1 MRSIVLYWLFF
12 IITCIL
18 YYNTVLCNILND
30 IIKTLHHWNY
40 TIQYYT
46 KLFCINLCARLYS
59 IILYYAIQFFYTSV
73 YLSKSY
79 YVVHTDLFLAKMIS
93 SVLYNILYSIEVLNL
108 FYYEILYYIVVKTTK
123 QYGSV

>member
-18 YYNTVLCNILND
+18 YYDTVLCNILND

-59 IILYYAIQFFYTSV
+59 IILYYDIQFFYTSV
-73 YLSKSY
+73 YFSKSCLRY
-79 YVVHTDLFLAKMIS
+79 TQIYSWPRLFHLL
-93 SVLYNILYSIEVLNL
+93 LYNIFYSIEVLTL
-108 FYYEILYYIVVKTTK
+108 FYYEILYYIVVKTTT
-123 QYGSV
+123 QYYSM

>member
-1 MRSIVLYWLFF
+1 MLDCTTEIV
-12 IITCIL
+12 
-18 YYNTVLCNILND
+18 
-30 IIKTLHHWNY
+30 
-40 TIQYYT
+40 
-46 KLFCINLCARLYS
+46 
-59 IILYYAIQFFYTSV
+59 LYYAIQFFYTSV

>member
-40 TIQYYT
+40 NIQYYT

-59 IILYYAIQFFYTSV
+59 IILYYDIQIFYTSV
-73 YLSKSY
+73 YLSKSCY
-79 YVVHTDLFLAKMIS
+79 IVHTDLFLAKMIS
-93 SVLYNILYSIEVLNL
+93 SVLYSILYSIEVLNL